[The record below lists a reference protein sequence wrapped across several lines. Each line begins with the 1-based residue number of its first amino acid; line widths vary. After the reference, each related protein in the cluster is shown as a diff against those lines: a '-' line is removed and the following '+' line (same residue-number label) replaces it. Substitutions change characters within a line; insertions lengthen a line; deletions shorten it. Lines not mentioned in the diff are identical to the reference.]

1 MNYTNKKY
9 FSYFLFFGL
18 LAFAACDPSID
29 ENIAIPALPATPMMS
44 AEADVNN
51 PNRIIVKDL
60 SDNSFA
66 RVWDLPG
73 GTPNKSTL
81 AIDTILYTKA
91 GNYAISLHAAAEGGG
106 GTAFAA
112 TNISIEEDA
121 IVGCSEQIVFLTGGC
136 DNPSGKCWTF
146 SQVAGAVS
154 VGPDPGST
162 EWFTSLEGG
171 LVPEQYDDSFCF
183 VFDGSGFQYL
193 NNGQTIDPFNGYA
206 PIDLDPPTDLTYFL
220 APKAGGNGETR
231 IVLPEGAFMGVMDSG
246 PLYDIIRLTENEL
259 VVRSRIT
266 NADGWFDLY
275 FVAR

>member
-1 MNYTNKKY
+1 MNCTNKIY
-9 FSYFLFFGL
+9 FPYFLFIGL
-18 LAFAACDPSID
+18 LAFSACDPSIEAD
-29 ENIAIPALPATPMMS
+29 IAIPALPAAPIMS
-44 AEADVNN
+44 IEASVDN

-106 GTAFAA
+106 GTAFASE
-112 TNISIEEDA
+112 NISIEADA
-121 IVGCSEQIVFLTGGC
+121 IVDCSEEIVFLTGGC
-136 DNPSGKCWTF
+136 DLPLGKCWTF

-154 VGPDPGST
+154 VGPEPGST
-162 EWFTSLEGG
+162 EWFTSLASG
-171 LVPEQYDDSFCF
+171 LEPAQYDDSFCF
-183 VFDGSGFQYL
+183 TFDGSGFQYL

-206 PIDLDPPTDLTYFL
+206 PVDFDPPTDLTYFL
-220 APKAGGNGETR
+220 APNAGGNGETR

-246 PLYDIIRLTENEL
+246 PLYDIILLTEDEL
-259 VVRSRIT
+259 VVRSQIL